1 MKKKG
6 KFLLV
11 KGAVIVVEKEGELPY
26 EINAN
31 TFFKRY
37 SKTYPDSGPEAIVA
51 FAGQEIAEIAEL
63 VDLEFNK
70 QKKETKLRFRIA
82 KDDRAGLDAFDPS
95 SGACAVEFF
104 TPCNSPP
111 PTPLRC
117 SYSDTACAV
126 GSICPA
132 GTVVSAEC
140 ADRSAFGES
149 PCACTA
155 LQQLVRLSLTRVN
168 PWDSGAYLQA
178 QAPWVDLEN
187 AAYCQSESDLSVY
200 CEPVDGVQL
209 PTYVSGGLVRLD
221 GGLPRSLGDL
231 GPSLTA
237 LALYG
242 NSAAGAAMSLP
253 TEIGT
258 LTGLEDLYLRG
269 NDISSLPTEIG
280 ALSSLTR
287 LDLFGNRLTGF
298 PTEFRT
304 VNPSNACDLGS
315 NDLLYGGGDPLGG
328 CANVGSGTSCCT
340 ADNCPR
346 GTSECYQG

>member
-6 KFLLV
+6 KILLV
-11 KGAVIVVEKEGELPY
+11 KDAVIVVDKEGEVPY
-26 EINAN
+26 GINAN

-37 SKTYPDSGPEAIVA
+37 SNTYLDSGPDAVVA

-140 ADRSAFGES
+140 ANRSAFGES

-155 LQQLVRLSLTRVN
+155 LQQFVAPSAFLQQFP
-168 PWDSGAYLQA
+168 PWN
-178 QAPWVDLEN
+178 DLAN
-187 AAYCQSESDLSVY
+187 TPYCIELAGIT
-200 CEPVDGVQL
+200 CAEFDGVLL
-209 PTYVSGGLVRLD
+209 PTRIEACNAGINGPTPPSVGEFA
-221 GGLPRSLGDL
+221 
-231 GPSLTA
+231 PSLEYACLAGNGITA
-237 LALYG
+237 
-242 NSAAGAAMSLP
+242 MP
-253 TEIGT
+253 TEIGL
-258 LTGLEDLYLRG
+258 LTVLETF
-269 NDISSLPTEIG
+269 NVSSN
-280 ALSSLTR
+280 ALTAVPSELAALTSLEV
-287 LDLFGNRLTGF
+287 LDLSDNELAELPDEFVSVSPSDVCELSGNAPGFSCADVGFGST
-298 PTEFRT
+298 
-304 VNPSNACDLGS
+304 
-315 NDLLYGGGDPLGG
+315 
-328 CANVGSGTSCCT
+328 CCT
-340 ADNCPR
+340 ADNC
-346 GTSECYQG
+346 GDTSTCFGG